1 MDVLYKKPFG
11 DKCKHVHFDGESP
24 LTANQFHMRQT
35 LILLKYLDV
44 HHGFAAARGK
54 WDEGTVDRKRATE
67 AIKLTVEYFN
77 ANL

>member
-1 MDVLYKKPFG
+1 
-11 DKCKHVHFDGESP
+11 
-24 LTANQFHMRQT
+24 MRQT

-44 HHGFAAARGK
+44 HHGFAAARGN
-54 WDEGTVDRKRATE
+54 WDEGTVDCKRATE